1 MGTWGRMIIFYEK
14 SEQNEGFIEVPK
26 PEEGCWIHVEN
37 ATASDIDR
45 ISRLVGLEYTDMCD
59 CLDHYEIPR
68 VERIEGHVL
77 IFTRHPMDASGGL
90 YTTTFTIILTQ
101 KYFITICPQKSQLVQ
116 NFISQKPKFTPSQK
130 SKFLIYI
137 ILKVTQ
143 EYTLQIKKIRTNVLK
158 QEKKMSYVDS
168 RDITTLTIN
177 EEILNQYLSSLVPM
191 RSVLESITSG
201 RYQLFLHEKDQD
213 LLEDL
218 LNASM
223 QSEDL
228 CSINLRSIR
237 SLRDSYQIIFTNQL
251 NKTIKLLTAL
261 TIILSIPT
269 MIASLYGMNVA
280 LPIAGDRHAFSI
292 IVIFIVLISLISLF
306 IFQRKK
312 WL

>member
-1 MGTWGRMIIFYEK
+1 MITIYDKGEHDD
-14 SEQNEGFIEVPK
+14 EFIEI
-26 PEEGCWIHVEN
+26 PEPREGCWIHIED
-37 ATASDIDR
+37 ATTNDINQ
-45 ISRLVGLEYTDMCD
+45 ISKLIDLEYTDMYD
-59 CLDHYEIPR
+59 SLDRYEIPR
-68 VERIEGHVL
+68 VEKIDESVL
-77 IFTRHPMDASGGL
+77 IFTRHPMEPDAGL
-90 YTTTFTIILTQ
+90 YTTTFTIILT
-101 KYFITICPQKSQLVQ
+101 KDYFITICPQKSQIVE
-116 NFISQKPKFTPSQK
+116 NFISQKPKLSPSNK
-130 SKFLIYI
+130 SKFIIYI
-137 ILKVTQ
+137 LLKITQ
-143 EYTLQIKKIRTNVLK
+143 EYTLQIKKIRTSVLK

-168 RDITTLTIN
+168 RDITNLTHT

-201 RYQLFLHEKDQD
+201 RYTLLYEKDQD

-218 LNASM
+218 LNASI

-269 MIASLYGMNVA
+269 MIASLYGMNVS
-280 LPIAGDRHAFSI
+280 LPGEGAKYAFSV
-292 IVIFIVLISLISLF
+292 IVVLIVGLSILSLIL
-306 IFQRKK
+306 FQRKK

>member
-1 MGTWGRMIIFYEK
+1 MITIYDKTEHDEEF
-14 SEQNEGFIEVPK
+14 NEIQEPR
-26 PEEGCWIHVEN
+26 EGCWIHVED
-37 ATASDIDR
+37 ATTNDINQ
-45 ISRLVGLEYTDMCD
+45 ISKLIDLEYTDMYD
-59 CLDHYEIPR
+59 CLDRYEIPR
-68 VERIEGHVL
+68 VERIDEHVL
-77 IFTRHPMDASGGL
+77 IFTRHPIEVEGGL
-90 YTTTFTIILTQ
+90 YTTTFTIILT
-101 KYFITICPQKSQLVQ
+101 KDYFITICPQKSQLVE
-116 NFISQKPKFTPSQK
+116 NFISQKPKLTPSQK

-137 ILKVTQ
+137 LLKITQ
-143 EYTLQIKKIRTNVLK
+143 EFTLQIKKIRTNVLK

-168 RDITTLTIN
+168 RDITSLTLN
-177 EEILNQYLSSLVPM
+177 EEILNQYLSSLVPL

-201 RYQLFLHEKDQD
+201 RYTILYEKDQD

-218 LNASM
+218 LNASI

-269 MIASLYGMNVA
+269 MVASLYGMNVA
-280 LPIAGDRHAFSI
+280 LPIAGDKHAFSFI
-292 IVIFIVLISLISLF
+292 IIFIILISIVSLLF
-306 IFQRKK
+306 FQRKK

>member
-1 MGTWGRMIIFYEK
+1 MITIYDKGEHDDEFVEI
-14 SEQNEGFIEVPK
+14 SEPR
-26 PEEGCWIHVEN
+26 EGCWIHVED
-37 ATASDIDR
+37 ATTNDINQ
-45 ISRLVGLEYTDMCD
+45 ISKLVDLEYTDMYD
-59 CLDHYEIPR
+59 ALDLYEIPR
-68 VERIEGHVL
+68 VEKVDETVL
-77 IFTRHPMDASGGL
+77 VFTRHPMEPDGGL
-90 YTTTFTIILTQ
+90 YTTTFTIILT
-101 KYFITICPQKSQLVQ
+101 KDYFITICPQKSQIVQ
-116 NFISQKPKFTPSQK
+116 NFISQKPKLSPSQK
-130 SKFLIYI
+130 SKFIIYI
-137 ILKVTQ
+137 LLKITQ
-143 EYTLQIKKIRTNVLK
+143 EYTLQIKKIRTSVLK

-168 RDITTLTIN
+168 RDITNLTHN

-201 RYQLFLHEKDQD
+201 RYTFLYEKDQD

-218 LNASM
+218 LNASI

-269 MIASLYGMNVA
+269 MIASLYGMNVG
-280 LPIAGDRHAFSI
+280 LPFANYKNAFSVIVVFI
-292 IVIFIVLISLISLF
+292 ILLSIFSLILF
-306 IFQRKK
+306 RRKK

>member
-1 MGTWGRMIIFYEK
+1 MITIYDKGEHDD
-14 SEQNEGFIEVPK
+14 EFIEIPEPK
-26 PEEGCWIHVEN
+26 EGCWIHVED
-37 ATASDIDR
+37 ATTNDINQ
-45 ISRLVGLEYTDMCD
+45 ISKLIDLEYTDMYD
-59 CLDHYEIPR
+59 SLDRYEIPR
-68 VERIEGHVL
+68 VEKVDETVL
-77 IFTRHPMDASGGL
+77 IFTRHPMEPEAGL
-90 YTTTFTIILTQ
+90 YTTTFTIILT
-101 KYFITICPQKSQLVQ
+101 KDYFVTICPQKSQIVE
-116 NFISQKPKFTPSQK
+116 NFISQKPKLSPSNK
-130 SKFLIYI
+130 SKFIIYI
-137 ILKVTQ
+137 LLKITQ
-143 EYTLQIKKIRTNVLK
+143 EYTLQIKKIRTSVLK

-168 RDITTLTIN
+168 RDITNLTHT

-201 RYQLFLHEKDQD
+201 RYTLLYEKDQD

-218 LNASM
+218 LNASI

-269 MIASLYGMNVA
+269 MIASLYGMNVS
-280 LPIAGDRHAFSI
+280 LPGEGAKYAFSV
-292 IVIFIVLISLISLF
+292 IVILIVGLSILSLIL
-306 IFQRKK
+306 FQRKK